1 MGLIPIIFKVISLF
15 TVAMITI
22 ITVSYILYKVK
33 KSKGEPAK
41 NSPLPY
47 QPQPVYAANPQYMEN
62 AYYYPQPVP
71 QAVYEPVYAQAAYAP
86 AAYMPAASASHSNT
100 YRKNRFQ
107 VVNAPR
113 HEYYYTEEMTI
124 NHQAP
129 SYSSNGYDIYRNY
142 SNNHG
147 ERLQM
152 VKVVA

>member
-15 TVAMITI
+15 TVAMITL

-33 KSKGEPAK
+33 KSKAELAQ
-41 NSPLPY
+41 SSQFPY
-47 QPQPVYAANPQYMEN
+47 QPQPVYAADQQYKEN
-62 AYYYPQPVP
+62 TYYYPQPVP

-86 AAYMPAASASHSNT
+86 ASYMPAASAPSINT

-113 HEYYYTEEMTI
+113 HEYYYPEEMSI